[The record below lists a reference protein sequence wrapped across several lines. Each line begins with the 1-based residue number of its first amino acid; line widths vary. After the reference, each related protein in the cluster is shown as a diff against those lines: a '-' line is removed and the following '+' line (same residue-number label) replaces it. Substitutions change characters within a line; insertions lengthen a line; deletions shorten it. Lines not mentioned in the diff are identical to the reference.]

1 MNLILNRS
9 RHAWSW
15 KWRNDQEWIYG
26 SFQHLG
32 NLKGMIFVFTFF
44 FGGVDLSN
52 HDWQIN
58 VYIIVV
64 VSLTKSRLLFLLDVM
79 WEMPQKRLWRFLA
92 IKRWL
97 MWIKVLSL
105 TISFILFISY
115 LNKFKFRH
123 EWEFNSAI
131 IIVSCIVVAVDHW
144 EQISLVFKLRK
155 LGWKE
160 TLR

>member
-1 MNLILNRS
+1 MNIWFISAFGQSQRY
-9 RHAWSW
+9 
-15 KWRNDQEWIYG
+15 DFCFY
-26 SFQHLG
+26 F
-32 NLKGMIFVFTFF
+32 FF
-44 FGGVDLSN
+44 FGGMDLSN

>member
-1 MNLILNRS
+1 MEYILFRTQNSYFSSLNESNSEQIPTCLKLEMEEWPRMNIWFISAFGQSQRY
-9 RHAWSW
+9 
-15 KWRNDQEWIYG
+15 DFCFY
-26 SFQHLG
+26 F
-32 NLKGMIFVFTFF
+32 FF

-115 LNKFKFRH
+115 LNKFKFRQN
-123 EWEFNSAI
+123 ENS
-131 IIVSCIVVAVDHW
+131 
-144 EQISLVFKLRK
+144 
-155 LGWKE
+155 
-160 TLR
+160 TLQL